1 MKKNLGVTLIELVI
15 VIVIIMIIA
24 AFALSSGRETVN
36 EANATSVYAEMNS
49 VLSAINGVVAKQNM
63 DEDFTIEKGK
73 HYDKE
78 FVEFPGV
85 SYSGDILNNEDKN
98 KWFIIYG
105 ADAGDLYE
113 ESEVKENLGLEALA
127 LSYIVNFED
136 VKVGLYKPVKILN
149 NTVRTYEEVRSLASN

>member
-24 AFALSSGRETVN
+24 AFALSSGRETLN
-36 EANATSVYAEMNS
+36 EANATAVYAEMNS
-49 VLSAINGVVAKQNM
+49 VLSAVNGVVAKQNM
-63 DEDFTIEKGK
+63 DEDFEVEKGK
-73 HYDKE
+73 QYDKE
-78 FVEFPGV
+78 FVALSGV
-85 SYSGDILNNEDKN
+85 TYSDDILSNTD

-105 ADAGDLYE
+105 ADAGEIYK
-113 ESEVKENLGLEALA
+113 ESEVKENLGLEALD

-136 VKVGLYKPVKILN
+136 VKVELYKPVTILN